1 MVVGERKSAGHTVT
15 QGSTTFPKQA
25 VSGLLKAVS
34 YLLKAHTNVSAFVRY
49 HLRVSDF
56 LPCVGFSAV
65 CRNYKACRCVGVG
78 ISSKRWIVLGWNRT
92 TDSPVHSGW
101 RHVKLCEGAVIL
113 HEDLSFL
120 IADVIAARTNSILGL
135 SRLYRPT
142 SNVKRMEMVSKH
154 NAIIS
159 DIWTRCWRIHRVFI

>member
-1 MVVGERKSAGHTVT
+1 MGRRDPDA
-15 QGSTTFPKQA
+15 
-25 VSGLLKAVS
+25 
-34 YLLKAHTNVSAFVRY
+34 
-49 HLRVSDF
+49 
-56 LPCVGFSAV
+56 
-65 CRNYKACRCVGVG
+65 
-78 ISSKRWIVLGWNRT
+78 KRWIVLGWTRT

-101 RHVKLCEGAVIL
+101 HHVKFWEGAVIHVIF